1 MINDKILLVAG
12 TAALSASLL
21 STTAI
26 AATVT
31 ATGNANVLT
40 PLTITENTQMEFG
53 DVAGLSLLDGASSVV
68 LTTAGGTS
76 SSDGATVFGT
86 GLADAAGSFTVNG
99 SGNLAYT
106 ISLPANNVVTL
117 TGLGTPMSVDSFNH
131 NAGGT
136 PALSGNT
143 ATFAIGATLTIPGGQ
158 TADSYSGSYDVT
170 VNYQ

>member
-1 MINDKILLVAG
+1 MINNKIILVAG

-21 STTAI
+21 STTAT

-40 PLTITENTQMEFG
+40 PLSITENTQMEFG
-53 DVAGLSLLDGASSVV
+53 DVAGLVASDSTVN

-86 GLADAAGSFTVNG
+86 GSTDAAGSFTVNG

-106 ISLPANNVVTL
+106 ISLPADSVVTL
-117 TGLGTPMSVDSFNH
+117 TGTGFPMDVDGFIH
-131 NAGGT
+131 NAGGS
-136 PALSGNT
+136 PALAAGT
-143 ATFAIGATLTIPGGQ
+143 ATFAVGATLTIPGGQ
-158 TADSYSGSYDVT
+158 TADAYSGSYDVT